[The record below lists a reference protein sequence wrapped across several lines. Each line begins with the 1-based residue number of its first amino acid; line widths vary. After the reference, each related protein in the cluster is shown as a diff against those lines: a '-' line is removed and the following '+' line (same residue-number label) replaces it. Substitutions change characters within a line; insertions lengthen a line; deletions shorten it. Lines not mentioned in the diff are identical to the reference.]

1 MQRSVLLPRIT
12 RAGTLVLL
20 VIVAISTLP
29 AGPSAPAT
37 GRDRIA
43 AYDFQYV
50 VDPDGTVH
58 VTETIDYVFGAG
70 GNHGIIRELLTRTP
84 YDEDRD
90 RRYVIENFMV
100 SSPTGASTEVLLS
113 HRSST
118 DHRTEY
124 AEYRIGAVTETVDPA
139 ETYVLSYDVVGALNA
154 QEGDTELYWN
164 TTGNRWAAQI
174 DQVTV
179 TVTVPGGARQIG
191 CWVGP
196 AGSNTPCEQAAVVDG
211 KATFAAFGSDAGYGW
226 GVTIAVG
233 MDAAGVSVETI
244 LVDAPTYFSASGF
257 TPGPLIAGAGI
268 LLLIAAYGIWARR
281 ASRDLRFAGVPPGV
295 IPDDAARPTGGGRP
309 KVVTEDGSIT
319 PPVAFSPPKGVS
331 PPEAGYLRK
340 GSPGAD
346 QLAATILDLA
356 QRGVLQVGASN
367 GGNRVLT
374 LVDWSKATRP
384 HETALLRDLQAS
396 QCGVVLVEHL
406 GVGHEPSLG
415 TRPGAEL
422 ETSRTGTSP
431 ARQRAL
437 ATHPGYVKTRL
448 PPMDSIHWSRAV
460 RALSSAAASTPSYS
474 QSPLSSPEVGL

>member
-226 GVTIAVG
+226 GG
-233 MDAAGVSVETI
+233 DHCGR
-244 LVDAPTYFSASGF
+244 DGRRW
-257 TPGPLIAGAGI
+257 GI
-268 LLLIAAYGIWARR
+268 RRDDPRRR
-281 ASRDLRFAGVPPGV
+281 ADLLQREWIHAGPADRRRRHP
-295 IPDDAARPTGGGRP
+295 AADRG
-309 KVVTEDGSIT
+309 
-319 PPVAFSPPKGVS
+319 
-331 PPEAGYLRK
+331 LRHL
-340 GSPGAD
+340 GSPGEPGPTVRRRAAGRHPGRRCPAD
-346 QLAATILDLA
+346 RGRPPQGRDRGRLDHAPGGILAAQGRQSRRGGLLAQGQSRRGQLAATILDLA
-356 QRGVLQVGASN
+356 QREVLQVGASN

-448 PPMDSIHWSRAV
+448 PPMDVIQRSRARPGV
-460 RALSSAAASTPSYS
+460 SSSSRMTPS
-474 QSPLSSPEVGL
+474 